1 MWDNFIIGKGDKL
14 CSAVT
19 RYRSKNTSI
28 GISENRSFYWISG
41 CIFDKGITIYK
52 DCKEGKRLTELLA
65 LPNDENS
72 TIFSSKKSKDR
83 KITEYLNNL
92 ILKRISY
99 DDVMRSIENIREKAF
114 EEGKQAKILEIRN
127 ILTI

>member
-1 MWDNFIIGKGDKL
+1 MWDDIIIGKGEKL
-14 CSAVT
+14 CSAVIHYSSRNT
-19 RYRSKNTSI
+19 RIRISANRTS
-28 GISENRSFYWISG
+28 YWISG
-41 CIFDKGITIYK
+41 CVFDKGLTIYK
-52 DCKEGKRLTELLA
+52 DCKEGEKLTELLA

-72 TIFSSKKSKDR
+72 TVFTSKKSKDR

-99 DDVMRSIENIREKAF
+99 DDVMCSIENIRKVAF
-114 EEGKQAKILEIRN
+114 EEGKRAKILEIRN